1 MKKLLLLLLIAPM
14 FGFGQ
19 YVFNTKSELQ
29 TAVDLHYDDSNNATA
44 IYGEINTWDVSGI
57 TDMSQLF
64 KNYDTFN
71 EQINNW
77 DTSNLTNMEEMFSG
91 AESFN
96 RNIGDW
102 ETSNVDSLITKIVKA
117 NQENNKIAELRDWL
131 LTILMNGQ
139 VTVN

>member
-1 MKKLLLLLLIAPM
+1 
-14 FGFGQ
+14 
-19 YVFNTKSELQ
+19 
-29 TAVDLHYDDSNNATA
+29 
-44 IYGEINTWDVSGI
+44 
-57 TDMSQLF
+57 MSQLF

-117 NQENNKIAELRDWL
+117 NQKI
-131 LTILMNGQ
+131 IK
-139 VTVN
+139 